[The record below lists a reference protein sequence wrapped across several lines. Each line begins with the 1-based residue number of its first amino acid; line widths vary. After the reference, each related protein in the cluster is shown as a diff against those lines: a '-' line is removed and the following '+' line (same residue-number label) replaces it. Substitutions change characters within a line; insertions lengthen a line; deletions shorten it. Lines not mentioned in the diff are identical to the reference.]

1 MQKKIYLAGPD
12 VFLSNA
18 GEILGQKA
26 EMTRAAGFIPLC
38 PGDLEVPPS
47 GTKKGLGLAISAI
60 NEGMMR
66 DADAVIANL
75 TPFRGLAA
83 DVGTS
88 FELGFMCGLGK
99 VVYGYTN
106 VATDHFKRC
115 AEYYG
120 GALTTSA
127 DGRTRGPDGLS
138 IEDFD
143 MADNLMLDG
152 GIESRGGV
160 FVVGNAAKEK
170 LYNDLSAFAECLR
183 LISLRYA
190 S

>member
-18 GEILGQKA
+18 RDILGQKA
-26 EMTRAAGFIPLC
+26 DMVRAAGFIPLC

-47 GTKKGLGLAISAI
+47 DTKKGLGLAISAI

-75 TPFRGLAA
+75 TPFRGVAA

-88 FELGFMCGLGK
+88 FELGFMCALGK

-106 VATDHFKRC
+106 VETDHFKRC
-115 AEYYG
+115 ADFYG
-120 GALTTSA
+120 GALTRSP
-127 DGRTRGPDGLS
+127 DGRIRGPDGLS

-143 MADNLMLDG
+143 MVDNLMLDG
-152 GIESRGGV
+152 GIESRGGI
-160 FVVGNAAKEK
+160 FVVGNASEDA
-170 LYNDLSAFAECLR
+170 LYTDMQAFAECLR
-183 LISLRYA
+183 LMASRYA